1 MVRVSSHFQAA
12 VISMR
17 MRLLFLAFLWCGAA
31 SRVSGATIYVDRQ
44 IAPAS
49 CTNYAPASRSCGSGA
64 GRAYKTVAGAAGV
77 AVAGDTVFVRGG
89 SYSEPLS
96 PAASGTAA
104 LPITF
109 SAYPAETP
117 ILTGVADVAITLIGR
132 SYVVIDGL
140 TVTSVGGLGR
150 IENGTGNIVRN
161 CTFSLATISGTT
173 GGWKLVRATF
183 NQILNNTL
191 DDANDSITIQESDR
205 NVVEGNTVTK
215 ARHSLLSLRCGNFNV
230 VRGNT
235 FSNPDQKDLEI
246 YDCEGTSDAPVKLD
260 ATKRNLIEDN
270 VIADTKATSSDHDY
284 NGIQFGGQQGIV
296 RRNVFRDNQGG
307 GMNFQYYSQESLY
320 NNRNRVYHNTF
331 YGNRC
336 YGVVGESGSASQF
349 FDNRVRNSLFYKNT
363 SCAGGGTAQTLIADA
378 GQVILSNNALATT
391 SPGFVGEAV
400 RDLHLAPGSAMIDAG
415 AFLTTATSA
424 GTGTSLPV
432 ADAGYFYDGFQ
443 VPGQVGD
450 LIQLQG
456 QTGVARILAIDYNT
470 NTLTL
475 DTALTRTAGQGVALA
490 YVGAAPDQGAFEFV
504 PPPPPAVAVRFY
516 TVPPCRRFDTRVNA
530 SGGPAL
536 RASSTRAF
544 AITGACN
551 IPTTAKAI
559 SSNLTVTQGT
569 TQGFL
574 SIYPTGAPLPSS
586 STINFSA
593 AQTRANSV
601 ILALGHGGAV
611 TLRSGQ
617 PTGTTHVILDVNG
630 YYQ

>member
-1 MVRVSSHFQAA
+1 MRIRLYLLVSLS
-12 VISMR
+12 
-17 MRLLFLAFLWCGAA
+17 CGASSWA
-31 SRVSGATIYVDRQ
+31 AGATLYVDRE
-44 IAPAS
+44 IAPVS
-49 CTNYAPASRSCGSGA
+49 CTNYAPASRACAGGA
-64 GRAYKTVAGAAGV
+64 ARAYKTVAGAAGV
-77 AVAGDTVFVRGG
+77 AVAGDTVLLRGG
-89 SYSEPLS
+89 TYNEGLS

-104 LPITF
+104 LPLTF
-109 SAYPAETP
+109 IAQAGETP
-117 ILTGVADVAITLIGR
+117 ILTGVADVALSLLGR
-132 SYVVIDGL
+132 SYVVVDGL
-140 TVTSVGGLGR
+140 SVTNVGGWGR
-150 IENGTGNIVRN
+150 IENGTNNILRN
-161 CTFSLATISGTT
+161 NSFSRATISGTT
-173 GGWKLVRATF
+173 GGLKLVRATF

-191 DDANDSITIQESDR
+191 DDGNDNITIQESDR
-205 NVVEGNTVTK
+205 NVIEGNTLTQ
-215 ARHSLLSLRCGNFNV
+215 ARHSLLSLRCGNYNV

-296 RRNVFRDNQGG
+296 RRNVFRDNLGG
-307 GMNFQYYSQESLY
+307 GINFQYYSEESLF
-320 NNRNRVYHNTF
+320 NNRNRVYHNTY

-336 YGVVGESGSASQF
+336 YGVVGESGSGSQF

-363 SCAGGGTAQTLIADA
+363 NCGGSGSAQTLIADSS
-378 GQVILSNNALATT
+378 QVILSNNALATT
-391 SPGFVGEAV
+391 SPGFVGESV
-400 RDLHLAPGSAMIDAG
+400 RDLHLAPGSPMIDAG

-456 QTGVARILAIDYNT
+456 QTVVARIVAIDYNT

-475 DTALTRTAGQGVALA
+475 DLALTRTAGQGVALA
-490 YVGAAPDQGAFEFV
+490 YVGAAPDLGAFEFV
-504 PPPPPAVAVRFY
+504 PPPAPAVAVRFY

-530 SGGPAL
+530 NGGPAL
-536 RASSTRAF
+536 RANSTRTF
-544 AITGACN
+544 RVTGACSV
-551 IPTTAKAI
+551 PPTAKAL
-559 SSNLTVTQGT
+559 SANLTVTQGT
-569 TQGFL
+569 TAGFL
-574 SIYPTGAPLPSS
+574 AIYPTGAPLPSS
-586 STINFSA
+586 STINFGA

-617 PTGTTHVILDVNG
+617 PTGTAHVILDVNG